1 MADKPKKPETLFVQS
16 DWASLP
22 NVHRFSH
29 QAMATTFE
37 IIVQDEDKLYAQ
49 QAAEAAFD
57 EVDRVETE
65 LSRYVENSDVTRINH
80 APAQQPVPLGLDAF
94 ECLKISAEIH
104 ARTGGAFDVTIGF
117 LLDCWLDKDR
127 TPRTPS
133 AEELQ
138 YARRHTGTHL
148 LYLDEASHTVT
159 LAESPVRVDL
169 GGVGKGYGVDRM
181 AALLREWSIERAL
194 IHGGFSSVLA
204 LGAPEGTQGWPVTLS
219 DPNDRRRTLVRLSLQ
234 GVAVSGSG
242 VEKGRHIID
251 PRLAR
256 PIEGKLAAWSVASDA
271 ARADALSTAFMIMT
285 PEEVKTYCTEH
296 AGVRGLLI
304 VRDEEAKDAV
314 ERIVPAGSWQDGEL
328 VY

>member
-22 NVHRFSH
+22 DVYRFSH

-37 IIVQDEDKLYAQ
+37 IIVQDVDKLYAQ

-57 EVDRVETE
+57 ELDRIETE

-80 APAQQPVPLGLDAF
+80 APAQQPVPLGLDTF
-94 ECLKISAEIH
+94 ECLKISAESH
-104 ARTGGAFDVTIGF
+104 AQTGGAFDVTIGF
-117 LLDCWLDKDR
+117 LLDCWLDKDKK
-127 TPRTPS
+127 PRTPS
-133 AEELQ
+133 AEELEF
-138 YARRHTGTHL
+138 ARRHTGMHL

-204 LGAPEGTQGWPVTLS
+204 LDAPEGARGWPVTLS
-219 DPNDRRRTLVRLSLQ
+219 DPNDRRRTLVRLQLQ

-251 PRLAR
+251 PRAAR
-256 PIEGKLAAWSVASDA
+256 PIEGKLAAWSLASDA
-271 ARADALSTAFMIMT
+271 ARADALSTAFMVMA
-285 PEEVKTYCTEH
+285 PDEVKTYCTEH
-296 AGVRGLLI
+296 PEVRGLLI
-304 VRDEEAKDAV
+304 VRDEDAETAT
-314 ERIVPAGSWQDGEL
+314 ERVVPAGRWQEGEL